1 MIQRMLLDLGEARD
15 NEARMVKYWKY
26 FYVGACDGD
35 VTIKFNNRRNND
47 LTPDEFSKITDL
59 NGVTYLIFSNSAQ
72 AGKELVLYYEE
83 KKGRWW

>member
-26 FYVGACDGD
+26 FYVGSCDGD
-35 VTIKFNNRRNND
+35 VTIKFNNKRNND

-59 NGVTYLIFSNSAQ
+59 EGVIYLIFNNTAQ
-72 AGKELVLYYEE
+72 EGKELVLYYEE
-83 KKGRWW
+83 KKGGWW